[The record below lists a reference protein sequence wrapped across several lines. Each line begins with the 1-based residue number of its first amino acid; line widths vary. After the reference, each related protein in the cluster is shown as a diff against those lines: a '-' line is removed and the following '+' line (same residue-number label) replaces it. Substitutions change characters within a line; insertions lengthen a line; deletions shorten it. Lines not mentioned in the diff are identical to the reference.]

1 MLQQALDVVSA
12 HPFATTT
19 SGIGALVLS
28 EVLGFTRKGG
38 IVKALVDILIALG
51 RVAAEMRKE
60 SGYQAEIKKAQKE
73 EASE

>member
-1 MLQQALDVVSA
+1 VLQEALDVVSA

-60 SGYQAEIKKAQKE
+60 SAGKAEARKNEDGGSQE
-73 EASE
+73 